1 MRQSDLQDENKRL
14 REALLDACASLV
26 GDASAYR
33 KHAAR
38 HKSAGRAVAD
48 PFFKTRADDFDKAA
62 GRALVAL
69 SPTSPPPEAPPK
81 VRTPQ
86 TPENNNG

>member
-1 MRQSDLQDENKRL
+1 MSLNDLQEENKRL

-26 GDASAYR
+26 GAASAYR

-48 PFFKTRADDFDKAA
+48 PFFRTRADDFDKAA

-69 SPTSPPPEAPPK
+69 SPTDGAPANPPK
-81 VRTPQ
+81 VRTP
-86 TPENNNG
+86 